1 MKACKLITGYFFC
14 MIKIGIDLNLL
25 QIPMPASCGFAKYLI
40 VAVSDDLC
48 YVFGKADGAF
58 LGKVKNE
65 ETLGNDMH
73 IEGMIKI
80 DNNAFVIQY
89 RTDMNEKKRISTPW
103 QRLW

>member
-1 MKACKLITGYFFC
+1 M
-14 MIKIGIDLNLL
+14 
-25 QIPMPASCGFAKYLI
+25 
-40 VAVSDDLC
+40 AVSDNLF
-48 YVFGKADGAF
+48 YVFDKADGAF

-65 ETLGNDMH
+65 EMLGNDMH

>member
-1 MKACKLITGYFFC
+1 
-14 MIKIGIDLNLL
+14 MIKIGIDLIYYRFQCPHLVVLPN
-25 QIPMPASCGFAKYLI
+25 LI

-48 YVFGKADGAF
+48 YVFDKADGAF

>member
-1 MKACKLITGYFFC
+1 
-14 MIKIGIDLNLL
+14 
-25 QIPMPASCGFAKYLI
+25 MPASCGFAKYLI

-89 RTDMNEKKRISTPW
+89 RTDMILNCNIKSDSHTEKLCSG
-103 QRLW
+103 

>member
-1 MKACKLITGYFFC
+1 M
-14 MIKIGIDLNLL
+14 
-25 QIPMPASCGFAKYLI
+25 
-40 VAVSDDLC
+40 
-48 YVFGKADGAF
+48 
-58 LGKVKNE
+58 
-65 ETLGNDMH
+65 DMH

>member
-1 MKACKLITGYFFC
+1 
-14 MIKIGIDLNLL
+14 
-25 QIPMPASCGFAKYLI
+25 MPASCGFAKYLI

-48 YVFGKADGAF
+48 YVFDKADGAF

-89 RTDMNEKKRISTPW
+89 RTDMILNCNIKSDSHTEKLCSG
-103 QRLW
+103 

>member
-1 MKACKLITGYFFC
+1 
-14 MIKIGIDLNLL
+14 
-25 QIPMPASCGFAKYLI
+25 MPASCGFAKYLI

-48 YVFGKADGAF
+48 YVFDKADGAF

-89 RTDMNEKKRISTPW
+89 RTDMNEKKRIRTPW

>member
-1 MKACKLITGYFFC
+1 
-14 MIKIGIDLNLL
+14 
-25 QIPMPASCGFAKYLI
+25 MPASCGFAKYLI

-80 DNNAFVIQY
+80 DNNAFAIQY
-89 RTDMNEKKRISTPW
+89 RTDMILNCNIKSDSHSEKLCSR
-103 QRLW
+103 

>member
-1 MKACKLITGYFFC
+1 
-14 MIKIGIDLNLL
+14 
-25 QIPMPASCGFAKYLI
+25 MPASCGFAKYLI

-65 ETLGNDMH
+65 ETLGNDMN

-80 DNNAFVIQY
+80 DNNSFVIPGNDY
-89 RTDMNEKKRISTPW
+89 GEIISFC
-103 QRLW
+103 RLL

>member
-1 MKACKLITGYFFC
+1 
-14 MIKIGIDLNLL
+14 
-25 QIPMPASCGFAKYLI
+25 MPASCGFAKYLI

-89 RTDMNEKKRISTPW
+89 RTDMILNCNIKSDSHSEKLCSR
-103 QRLW
+103 

>member
-1 MKACKLITGYFFC
+1 
-14 MIKIGIDLNLL
+14 MIKIGIDLIYYRFQCPHLVVLPNISL
-25 QIPMPASCGFAKYLI
+25 YLI
-40 VAVSDDLC
+40 VTVSDDLC
-48 YVFGKADGAF
+48 YVFDKADGAF

>member
-1 MKACKLITGYFFC
+1 
-14 MIKIGIDLNLL
+14 
-25 QIPMPASCGFAKYLI
+25 MPASCGFAKYLI

-73 IEGMIKI
+73 IEGM
-80 DNNAFVIQY
+80 
-89 RTDMNEKKRISTPW
+89 MNEKKRISTPW